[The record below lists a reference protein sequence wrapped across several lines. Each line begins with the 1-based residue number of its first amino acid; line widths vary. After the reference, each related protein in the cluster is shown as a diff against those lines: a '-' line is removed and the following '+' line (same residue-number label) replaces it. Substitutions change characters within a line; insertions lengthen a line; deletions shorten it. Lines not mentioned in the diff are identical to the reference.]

1 MIRALPF
8 LISLALGPA
17 LRADE
22 FRPFANFVLSSHVK
36 VTGER
41 VTPIPMKPIV
51 FHVSTDGLRV
61 RISAEGNAEASSI
74 FEIYRSDG
82 VGRQRSGEATL
93 EVIPGIQAL
102 SKTGGVL
109 RHLRL
114 TREALTIT
122 TFPGVSDHTVITHAL
137 AIAPATPG
145 APATIPKSISSAPP
159 KP

>member
-1 MIRALPF
+1 MIRALPI
-8 LISLALGPA
+8 LISLALGST
-17 LRADE
+17 LRAED
-22 FRPFANFVLSSHVK
+22 FRPFANFVLSSHLK

-41 VTPIPMKPIV
+41 VRSIPMKPIV
-51 FHVSTDGLRV
+51 FHVSTDGLHV
-61 RISAEGNAEASSI
+61 RITAEDNAEASST

-82 VGRQRSGEATL
+82 VGRQRSGEAAL
-93 EVIPGIQAL
+93 EVMPGIQAL

-114 TREALTIT
+114 TRDAFTIT

-137 AIAPATPG
+137 AIVPAAPLTL
-145 APATIPKSISSAPP
+145 PKSVSSVAP

>member
-1 MIRALPF
+1 MIRALPV
-8 LISLALGPA
+8 LISLALGTA
-17 LRADE
+17 LRADD

-41 VTPIPMKPIV
+41 VTLIPIKPIV
-51 FHVSTDGLRV
+51 FHVSTDGLHV
-61 RISAEGNAEASSI
+61 RISAEGNEEATST

-93 EVIPGIQAL
+93 EVIPGIQAM

-114 TREALTIT
+114 TRESLTIT
-122 TFPGVSDHTVITHAL
+122 TFPGMSDHTVITHAL
-137 AIAPATPG
+137 AIAPANPT
-145 APATIPKSISSAPP
+145 ANPKSVSSATP